1 SVNFPDTLIIEN
13 KYQVKPPL
21 PFSPGS
27 ECAGIVKEVGA
38 GVTRGSPGDQ
48 VMAFTTYGSF
58 AEEVKTSQSRVFAIP
73 GGMDFTMASALIV
86 TYGTSDHALADRG
99 AWRPGE
105 TLLVLGASGG
115 VGLAAIEIGK
125 ALGAHVIACASSPD
139 KLAVCRAHG
148 ADDTIDYAAEDLRE
162 RIKALTNGRGIDVVY
177 DA

>member
-38 GVTRGSPGDQ
+38 GVTRVSPGDQ

-58 AEEVKTSQSRVFAIP
+58 AEEGKTAQSRIFAIP
-73 GGMDFTMASALIV
+73 DGMDFTMASAFIV

-99 AWRPGE
+99 DLRHGE
-105 TLLVLGASGG
+105 TLLVLGAS
-115 VGLAAIEIGK
+115 
-125 ALGAHVIACASSPD
+125 
-139 KLAVCRAHG
+139 
-148 ADDTIDYAAEDLRE
+148 
-162 RIKALTNGRGIDVVY
+162 
-177 DA
+177 